1 MTDRPVSN
9 RSGEPQGGTY
19 ERLLDKDLLK
29 YFPVKLFPAVSGLA
43 SIIILTRVL
52 LPEQYG
58 IYSIVMTTGM
68 LVVQLTG
75 SWLPNAILFVYPD
88 YRLSHAGEFE
98 RKTMRIQALTCLP
111 AAVIACIALL
121 LFTHRPLLA
130 LFGTAILVVTMFQNA
145 ILGFLQSNREV
156 SAQAVA
162 VGIQSVVQLAVLSAG
177 ILLWDGKEGTA
188 LVSVLAGL
196 CGSFL
201 YLLAKRGN
209 FWSAGGR
216 TGIPTKL
223 LFRRLFDYGMP
234 MCIWYF
240 AMQFSMFGD
249 RILLTYFRSAADVGP
264 YASFRDLSVGC
275 AGFLT
280 MPLLLA
286 SHPIIMAMWKEGQD
300 KVEIE
305 NLMSRNIALL
315 TLLFVPLLV
324 MVDLC
329 GPELVGILFG
339 AKYLVN
345 KYVML
350 LVMLSVFISA
360 IIMYIQKGLEVTG
373 KTRVIAKIALF
384 ISLLSLILNLF
395 AIRWS
400 GVVGAASVVV
410 LSQFVYV
417 FIVWQFASGI
427 LKVSLAYAFMA
438 KIACWVV
445 VVELLARS
453 VDFVPVFSIAKS
465 VLPYLRFSI
474 VAVATIVLFSVSIEI
489 RSIGALLRR
498 PLVKGPGRVSV

>member
-1 MTDRPVSN
+1 MH
-9 RSGEPQGGTY
+9 

-29 YFPVKLFPAVSGLA
+29 YFPVKLFPAVSGLV

-58 IYSIVMTTGM
+58 IYSIVVTTGL

-98 RKTMRIQALTCLP
+98 RKTMQIQALTCLP
-111 AAVIACIALL
+111 AAVIGCIALL
-121 LFTHRPLLA
+121 LFTQRPLLA
-130 LFGTAILVVTMFQNA
+130 FFGTAILVVTMFQNA

-156 SAQAVA
+156 GAQAVA
-162 VGIQSVVQLAVLSAG
+162 VAIQSVLQLVILFAG
-177 ILLWDGKEGTA
+177 IMLWDGKEGTA
-188 LVSVLAGL
+188 LLAVLAGL

-209 FWSAGGR
+209 FWSSGGR
-216 TGIPTKL
+216 PGIPTKV
-223 LFRRLFDYGMP
+223 LFRRLFDYGLP

-240 AMQFSMFGD
+240 AMQFTMFGD
-249 RILLTYFRSAADVGP
+249 RILLKYFRSAADVGP

-300 KVEIE
+300 KFEIE
-305 NLMSRNIALL
+305 NLISRNIALL

-329 GPELVGILFG
+329 GQEFVRILFG

-360 IIMYIQKGLEVTG
+360 VAMYIQKGLEVTG
-373 KTRVIAKIALF
+373 KTIVIAKIALF
-384 ISLLSLILNLF
+384 ISLLSLVLNLF
-395 AIRWS
+395 AIRLG
-400 GVVGAASVVV
+400 GVFGAALIVV
-410 LSQFVYV
+410 LSQLAYV
-417 FIVWQFASGI
+417 FIVWQFTSEHLEGFSCLHLYGEGGFVGFGRRTVGPIGGFCARCLECEICSPISAAFHRSCGHYRSFFCFDRDSLHRAVIAS
-427 LKVSLAYAFMA
+427 
-438 KIACWVV
+438 
-445 VVELLARS
+445 
-453 VDFVPVFSIAKS
+453 VPCE
-465 VLPYLRFSI
+465 RFQ
-474 VAVATIVLFSVSIEI
+474 
-489 RSIGALLRR
+489 
-498 PLVKGPGRVSV
+498 